1 MIEGTSGGVKWY
13 LVVKWCPDSS
23 FLDTKQ
29 WDFQTLLQIRLTP
42 TVQLKETANFR
53 ILDKT
58 LTKVATFLV

>member
-1 MIEGTSGGVKWY
+1 MDKRCEITRLIKSLGIWWGE
-13 LVVKWCPDSS
+13 VVSCQDSS

-53 ILDKT
+53 ILD
-58 LTKVATFLV
+58 